1 MTEQSNRKSPYEP
14 PLSRR
19 NADQLDRWTRS
30 TGRVPGQ
37 GGQPG
42 NLNGIKHG
50 VFADRF
56 MSESERDV
64 FEEMMALFHEEFLL
78 NRSADFIQLEFAGI
92 YMLQLARAILVGDWE
107 TASKIDGLLRANLK
121 DLKAT
126 KRTREGDGT
135 PQTSISPAEWA
146 SELLVKV
153 ARARELQAQQEGAES
168 AETPAPAPSPKKT
181 GKRVQRT
188 PEDDGEGHA

>member
-1 MTEQSNRKSPYEP
+1 MPEESKRKSPYAP
-14 PLSRR
+14 PLARR
-19 NADQLDRWTRS
+19 KAEQLERWTQN

-42 NLNGIKHG
+42 NVNGIKHG

-56 MSESERDV
+56 MSESEREI
-64 FEEMMALFHEEFLL
+64 FEEMMTRFHEEFIL
-78 NRSADFIQLEFAGI
+78 NRSADFVQLEFAGI

-126 KRTREGDGT
+126 KRTREGEGT
-135 PQTSISPAEWA
+135 PQTTMSPAEWA
-146 SELLVKV
+146 TELLGKV
-153 ARARELQAQQEGAES
+153 ARAKALQAQQEDIES
-168 AETPAPAPSPKKT
+168 EPAAPSATKT
-181 GKRVQRT
+181 RKRVQRT
-188 PEDDGEGHA
+188 PGKPGEEPA